1 MNQGLFI
8 IISHVELRKLRISY
22 LATVSVL
29 ISGRIRIRVQIIP
42 ILKYKFLTTSL
53 FSHSLKDTNN
63 ISGIIETFS
72 FILPRLFHI
81 QEIIVKIPPII
92 WFFWKLNVEAKM
104 KKRAISNNEPRK
116 NKYPGNLHGD
126 SSTLNAGVCP

>member
-29 ISGRIRIRVQIIP
+29 ISGRIRIRVQIIL

-63 ISGIIETFS
+63 ISGIIETLS

-81 QEIIVKIPPII
+81 QIIVKIPPII